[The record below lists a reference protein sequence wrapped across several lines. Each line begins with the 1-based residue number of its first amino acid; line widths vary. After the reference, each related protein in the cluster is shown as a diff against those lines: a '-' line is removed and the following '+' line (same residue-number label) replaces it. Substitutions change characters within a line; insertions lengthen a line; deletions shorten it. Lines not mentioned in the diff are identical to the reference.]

1 MRGRYVRMYVQ
12 TYKRTNGRVFIK
24 QKNIFVVFVKIT
36 WKTRDNIK
44 GYTIPEQNIVLWTKW
59 KNNEYRTLQY
69 IYTGFLMN
77 RDRLISYRERS
88 LFVQRPLFCSE
99 STTFQSKRRTSK
111 SCSLISSEWIGK
123 KAKTRCRTRK
133 VVLLYNLQ

>member
-1 MRGRYVRMYVQ
+1 MTRKCYSSLVTENNRRDFDNKIDICSFLLNYDWKGGIIRRS
-12 TYKRTNGRVFIK
+12 IK
-24 QKNIFVVFVKIT
+24 CS
-36 WKTRDNIK
+36 
-44 GYTIPEQNIVLWTKW
+44 EQNRVLWTKW

-69 IYTGFLMN
+69 IYTGFLKN
-77 RDRLISYRERS
+77 RDRSISYRERS